1 MVIKTK
7 DNRTKTKKLVYA
19 DNVYLGFI
27 FFNAGKW
34 NYAFGKS
41 SAPSFIA
48 FEVDSMELAINRL
61 VENQKDFLSMLDK
74 NNKKL

>member
-1 MVIKTK
+1 MVIKIK
-7 DNRTKTKKLVYA
+7 DNKTKKLVYA
-19 DNVYLGFI
+19 DNVYIGFI

-48 FEVDSMELAINRL
+48 FEVDTLELAINRL
-61 VENQKDFLSMLDK
+61 VENRRSFLLAIAG
-74 NNKKL
+74 

>member
-34 NYAFGKS
+34 NYAFGKP
-41 SAPSFIA
+41 SAACVIA
-48 FEVDSMELAINRL
+48 FEVESMELAIDRL
-61 VENQKDFLSMLDK
+61 VENRKDFLSLAG
-74 NNKKL
+74 

>member
-7 DNRTKTKKLVYA
+7 DNRSKTKKLVYA
-19 DNVYLGFI
+19 DDVYLGFI

-48 FEVDSMELAINRL
+48 FEVSTMELAINRL

>member
-19 DNVYLGFI
+19 DNVYIGFI
-27 FFNAGKW
+27 FFESGKW
-34 NYAFGKS
+34 YYAFGKS

-48 FEVDSMELAINRL
+48 FEVDSMDLAINRL
-61 VENQKDFLSMLDK
+61 VENRRDFLLAIAG
-74 NNKKL
+74 

>member
-27 FFNAGKW
+27 FFESGKW
-34 NYAFGKS
+34 HYAFGKS

-48 FEVDSMELAINRL
+48 FEVDSMELAIDRL
-61 VENQKDFLSMLDK
+61 VENRKDFLSALAG
-74 NNKKL
+74 